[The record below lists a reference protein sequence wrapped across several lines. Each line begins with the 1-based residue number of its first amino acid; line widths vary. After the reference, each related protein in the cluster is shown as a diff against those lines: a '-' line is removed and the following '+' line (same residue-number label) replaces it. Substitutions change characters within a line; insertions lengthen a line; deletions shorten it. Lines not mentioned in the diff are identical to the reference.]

1 MRVTKYVIFHGDE
14 LYSQYVGYE
23 KGTGWNINM
32 RSITNTLRLGLIR
45 NMKYNPSLRVL
56 IANICEHADRS
67 DSPLEVGGCP
77 IFQNEDITEASGDC
91 RCHSLL
97 KSLKKEQLIADF
109 IQNVWIHVQPHF

>member
-1 MRVTKYVIFHGDE
+1 
-14 LYSQYVGYE
+14 
-23 KGTGWNINM
+23 
-32 RSITNTLRLGLIR
+32 
-45 NMKYNPSLRVL
+45 MKYNPSLRVL

-77 IFQNEDITEASGDC
+77 IFQNE
-91 RCHSLL
+91 